1 MYNCVSVFITYICVA
16 TSRDVQM
23 KMAEIDV
30 EVCLDAVRDW
40 LVCCHY
46 NKKDAYVFLRH
57 GYGSINS
64 IISDMTEHDCNR
76 IGSSQYK
83 ILWSRVKRL
92 RDIPEDKISQELLV
106 RVDITSYKIPVRVTR
121 YLKSY

>member
-1 MYNCVSVFITYICVA
+1 
-16 TSRDVQM
+16 M
-23 KMAEIDV
+23 KMAEMY
-30 EVCLDAVRDW
+30 EVCPRVGLDAVRDW
-40 LVCCHY
+40 IVCCHY
-46 NKKDAYVFLRH
+46 NKKVAYVFSGY